1 MGMPRRLTR
10 HRGLQQQLTAGW
22 PYTGPSTNCGVVPGD
37 MISENDTLFFLGYAL
52 FFLGL
57 ALFFFPGIYY
67 TRIFGSN
74 VSIWQIQCFPAVD
87 QFGAIIPVFLQVRN

>member
-1 MGMPRRLTR
+1 MNS
-10 HRGLQQQLTAGW
+10 QI
-22 PYTGPSTNCGVVPGD
+22 CK
-37 MISENDTLFFLGYAL
+37 ISEIMEDIKEDIKEYPYSFFPGIRT
-52 FFLGL
+52 FFPG
-57 ALFFFPGIYY
+57 FSTFFPGIYY